1 MNNDIFKLTG
11 KLALIT
17 GGGTGIGLAMAK
29 AFIENGSKVI
39 ITGRRENIL
48 LDAVKSLGTNA
59 AYITC
64 DMTKFN
70 LIPELIEKIEK
81 EYGNIDIL
89 VNNAGIHIK
98 KEIFEY
104 TDDDFEQILRTNQRA
119 VFCISRECAKKMSVR
134 KNGCILLISS
144 MASRYGIPK
153 VIGYTASKS
162 AIEGMTRAMAVEL
175 SPMGIR
181 VNCIAPGFIKTDM
194 SAKALN
200 NDPERKSKV
209 IGRTPLGAL
218 GLPEDVANTAVFL
231 CSDAAKYITGV
242 ILPVDG
248 GNSIGF

>member
-1 MNNDIFKLTG
+1 MEDHLFKLTG

-29 AFIENGSKVI
+29 AFSEQEAKVI
-39 ITGRRENIL
+39 ITGRRENVL
-48 LDAVKSLGTNA
+48 KDAASSIGKNA
-59 AYITC
+59 DYITC
-64 DMTKFN
+64 DLTKYAE
-70 LIPELIEKIEK
+70 IPGLIENVESRF
-81 EYGNIDIL
+81 GAVDIL

-98 KEIFEY
+98 KEFFDY
-104 TDDDFEQILRTNQRA
+104 TDDDFEQILKTNQKA
-119 VFCISRECAKKMSVR
+119 VFSLSRECAKRMAAR
-134 KNGCILLISS
+134 KKGCILLISS

-175 SPMGIR
+175 SPLGIR
-181 VNCIAPGFIKTDM
+181 INCIAPGFIVTDM
-194 SAKALN
+194 SGKALD

-209 IGRTPLGAL
+209 LSRTPLGKL
-218 GLPEDVANTAVFL
+218 GLPEDVANAAVFL